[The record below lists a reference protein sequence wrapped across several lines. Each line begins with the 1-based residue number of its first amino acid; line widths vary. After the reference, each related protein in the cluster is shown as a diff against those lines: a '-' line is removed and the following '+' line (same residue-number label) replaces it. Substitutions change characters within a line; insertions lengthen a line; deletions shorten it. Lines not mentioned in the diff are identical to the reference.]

1 MGGNLRGIA
10 DASPGYGWGNVDVV
24 GGVMPRTNI
33 CNQSVTRIEIDQ
45 RSRAARLRF
54 ERIDQLFI
62 VRPKMTHVR
71 LRRLLYLFTV
81 GRYGA
86 LPQKGGNRELSSDSW
101 SSGLP
106 MLLGLWLENA
116 GFSNS

>member
-1 MGGNLRGIA
+1 
-10 DASPGYGWGNVDVV
+10 
-24 GGVMPRTNI
+24 MPRN
-33 CNQSVTRIEIDQ
+33 NLWSQSVSRIEIDQ
-45 RSRAARLRF
+45 RSREGRLRF
-54 ERIDQLFI
+54 EQTDRLF
-62 VRPKMTHVR
+62 VRNATVTHSW

-86 LPQKGGNRELSSDSW
+86 LPQEGGDRELSSGPW

-116 GFSNS
+116 GFCNSPGVFNF